1 MLEVGCAILAAY
13 GFRGRVTSISICIS
27 YFYIFN
33 MIICL
38 LAIGVDLGTTFSVV
52 GININKK
59 VTMIEDDAGVL
70 FPSVVSYLD
79 TGGKIA
85 ILLKLYINNFDIE
98 ILVGREATARLESNP
113 ANTIFNSKR
122 YIGRR

>member
-1 MLEVGCAILAAY
+1 
-13 GFRGRVTSISICIS
+13 
-27 YFYIFN
+27 

>member
-1 MLEVGCAILAAY
+1 VLEVGCAILAAN
-13 GFRGRVTSISICIS
+13 GFRGRVTSISIYIS
-27 YFYIFN
+27 YFHIFN

-79 TGGKIA
+79 TGGK
-85 ILLKLYINNFDIE
+85 LPSY
-98 ILVGREATARLESNP
+98 
-113 ANTIFNSKR
+113 
-122 YIGRR
+122 